1 MILARMTMNTDLL
14 VICVSRVAGDRE
26 VLQQVDA
33 VIFIIST
40 YSSFQQSLP
49 VIVIPATPKETGAS
63 VIYKHHLFN
72 FIVFFWFIHVEK
84 YYSIVFYLLLCY
96 DVIVWPRSCSSEK
109 HFEMY

>member
-14 VICVSRVAGDRE
+14 VICVARVAGDRE

-49 VIVIPATPKETGAS
+49 VIVIPATPKETAAIS
-63 VIYKHHLFN
+63 DLQTSFIQFYCFFVLFM
-72 FIVFFWFIHVEK
+72 FTK
-84 YYSIVFYLLLCY
+84 YYSIVFYLLLY
-96 DVIVWPRSCSSEK
+96 YNVIV
-109 HFEMY
+109 

>member
-14 VICVSRVAGDRE
+14 VICVARVAGDRE

-49 VIVIPATPKETGAS
+49 VIVIPATPKETAAIS
-63 VIYKHHLFN
+63 DLQTSFIQFYCFFVLFMLQN
-72 FIVFFWFIHVEK
+72 II
-84 YYSIVFYLLLCY
+84 LLCFISY
-96 DVIVWPRSCSSEK
+96 CTI
-109 HFEMY
+109 ML